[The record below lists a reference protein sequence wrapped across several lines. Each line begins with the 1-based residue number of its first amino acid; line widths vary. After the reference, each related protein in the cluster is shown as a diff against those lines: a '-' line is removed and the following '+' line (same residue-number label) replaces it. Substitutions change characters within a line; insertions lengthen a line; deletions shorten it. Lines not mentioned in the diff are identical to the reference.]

1 MLQGGGAPCACQA
14 GIHQAMHEASMA
26 PDRASGVSSGVSSG
40 ELTGVS
46 SGVSSGELIGVSI
59 GVSIGAITAAVS
71 AGNPTEKS
79 LGQPE
84 RFRTTTPLLQDL
96 AVHLQPGFLPWHTQ
110 RHKLANHDAWST
122 GRIFRSTTDQPLARN
137 DRAGHAQ
144 RDPCTI

>member
-26 PDRASGVSSGVSSG
+26 PDRASGVSIGVSSG

-46 SGVSSGELIGVSI
+46 IGVSSGELIS
-59 GVSIGAITAAVS
+59 VSIGAMTAAVS

>member
-26 PDRASGVSSGVSSG
+26 PDRASGVSI
-40 ELTGVS
+40 
-46 SGVSSGELIGVSI
+46 GVSSGELIS
-59 GVSIGAITAAVS
+59 VSIGAMTAAVS